1 MKLHIAVLFD
11 ESVAVQVTVVV
22 PLLKADPDE
31 GEQATVGAG
40 VQLSVA
46 VGGVKVT
53 TAVQTFGSVLF
64 VMFAGQA
71 PIVGGW
77 LSLTVTVKLQEPVL
91 PEDSVAVQVTVV
103 VPLLKV
109 EPDAGEQTTVGAGVQ
124 LSVAVGGVKV
134 TTAVH
139 TFGSVLF
146 VIFAGQAPIVGA
158 WVSLTV
164 TVKLHMAVLA
174 DESVAVQVT
183 VVTPFWKVEPAAGV
197 HIAVA
202 PGQLSEGVGVV

>member
-1 MKLHIAVLFD
+1 MAVLFE
-11 ESVAVQVTVVV
+11 ESGAVQVTVVV
-22 PLLKADPDE
+22 PLLKVDPDA

-40 VQLSVA
+40 AQLSVA

-71 PIVGGW
+71 PIVGDCV
-77 LSLTVTVKLQEPVL
+77 SLTVTVKLHMAVL
-91 PEDSVAVQVTVV
+91 FEESGAVQVTVV

-109 EPDAGEQTTVGAGVQ
+109 DPDAGEQATVGAGVQ

-134 TTAVH
+134 TTAVQ
-139 TFGSVLF
+139 TFGSVLL
-146 VIFAGQAPIVGA
+146 VMFAGQAPIVGA
-158 WVSLTV
+158 CVSLTV
-164 TVKLHMAVLA
+164 TVKLHMAVLL

-183 VVTPFWKVEPAAGV
+183 VVKPFWKVEPAAGV
-197 HIAVA
+197 H
-202 PGQLSEGVGVV
+202 